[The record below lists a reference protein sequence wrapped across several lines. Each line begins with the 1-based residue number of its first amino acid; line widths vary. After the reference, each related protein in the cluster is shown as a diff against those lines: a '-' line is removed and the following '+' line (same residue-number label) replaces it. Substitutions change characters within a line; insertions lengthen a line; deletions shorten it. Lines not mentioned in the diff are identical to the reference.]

1 MGVICEW
8 NDLMVY
14 VCGFMFDKTRGET
27 GQMVQV
33 ISEQTF
39 RKVWV
44 LSLVKSEVLFVLIE
58 QLVCVDVYELSRAF
72 I

>member
-14 VCGFMFDKTRGET
+14 VGGFVCDKARGET

-39 RKVWV
+39 RKAWV